1 MMRRNPG
8 LTLGQLETPASHECK
23 TFLFVLPHLVC
34 FYATRLGVLRAIRSI
49 AVTTMRTFVKL
60 IGFGLLMFSIYL
72 LGHNILFT
80 TNVSPYWWRGIA
92 ADASVVFLTIG
103 VLSIVFLPS
112 EFKEIGWVATAI
124 GILAVFMSSRA
135 ILNPTSL
142 WEFFLAFMVMAI
154 GYKLFSTG
162 RIPLL

>member
-1 MMRRNPG
+1 MG
-8 LTLGQLETPASHECK
+8 A
-23 TFLFVLPHLVC
+23 
-34 FYATRLGVLRAIRSI
+34 LGVSDLSPFLSPMRA
-49 AVTTMRTFVKL
+49 FVKL
-60 IGFGLLMFSIYL
+60 IGFCLLMFSIYL

-92 ADASVVFLTIG
+92 ADASILFLTIG
-103 VLSIVFLPS
+103 VLSLVFLPDD
-112 EFKEIGWVATAI
+112 FQEIGWVSTAI

-142 WEFFLAFMVMAI
+142 WEFFLSFMVMAI

-162 RIPLL
+162 RVPFL

>member
-1 MMRRNPG
+1 
-8 LTLGQLETPASHECK
+8 
-23 TFLFVLPHLVC
+23 
-34 FYATRLGVLRAIRSI
+34 
-49 AVTTMRTFVKL
+49 MRTFVKL
-60 IGFGLLMFSIYL
+60 IGFCLLMFSIYL

-92 ADASVVFLTIG
+92 ADASVLFLAIG

-112 EFKEIGWVATAI
+112 EFKEIGWVSTAI
-124 GILAVFMSSRA
+124 GILLVFMSSRA

-162 RIPLL
+162 RVPLL

>member
-1 MMRRNPG
+1 MR
-8 LTLGQLETPASHECK
+8 A
-23 TFLFVLPHLVC
+23 
-34 FYATRLGVLRAIRSI
+34 
-49 AVTTMRTFVKL
+49 FVKL

-72 LGHNILFT
+72 LGNNILFT
-80 TNVSPYWWRGIA
+80 TNVYPYWWRGIA
-92 ADASVVFLTIG
+92 ADASILFELIG
-103 VLSIVFLPS
+103 ILSLVFLPD
-112 EFKEIGWVATAI
+112 EFKEIGWVSTAI

-162 RIPLL
+162 RVPLL